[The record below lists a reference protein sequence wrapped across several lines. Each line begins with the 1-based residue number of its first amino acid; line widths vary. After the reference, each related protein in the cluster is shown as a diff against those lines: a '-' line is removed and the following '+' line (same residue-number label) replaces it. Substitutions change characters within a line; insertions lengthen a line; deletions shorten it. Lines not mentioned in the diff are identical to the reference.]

1 MGTLARGQGKYADE
15 ICLDAGDRNLG
26 DGFIL
31 SKNETDNWFERK
43 TSILVMLWRK
53 DSLNVY

>member
-1 MGTLARGQGKYADE
+1 MGTLAQGQGKYADA

-31 SKNETDNWFERK
+31 SKNETD
-43 TSILVMLWRK
+43 
-53 DSLNVY
+53 D